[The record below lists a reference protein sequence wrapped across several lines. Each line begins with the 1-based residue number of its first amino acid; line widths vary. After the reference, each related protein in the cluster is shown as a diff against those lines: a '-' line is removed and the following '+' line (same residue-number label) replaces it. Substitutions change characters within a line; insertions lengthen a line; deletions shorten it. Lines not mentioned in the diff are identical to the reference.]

1 MRNYGWHYLSKTPPY
16 GEVGLSTINGAFF
29 EFSERPLHAKMLKGR
44 RTISKFSCTPVFM
57 S

>member
-16 GEVGLSTINGAFF
+16 GEVGLSTMNGAFF

-44 RTISKFSCTPVFM
+44 RTISKFSCTLVFM